1 MRRPSSPLTGSQ
13 GFINTN
19 NDSAERYGMLTEFAT
34 VLVFITLGAV
44 TVALMLFVSR
54 LLQPRNPTPV
64 KLSTYE
70 CGEVPFGSSWVQFNI
85 RFYVIALIFIIFD
98 VEVALLYPWAVV
110 FRKLGL
116 LAFVEAFIFI
126 VILLAG
132 LAYLW
137 KEGDLDWVR
146 TMQETP
152 ERKGAK

>member
-1 MRRPSSPLTGSQ
+1 
-13 GFINTN
+13 
-19 NDSAERYGMLTEFAT
+19 MLADYAT
-34 VLVFITLGAV
+34 VLVFILLGAV
-44 TVALMLFVSR
+44 TVALMLGISR
-54 LLQPRNPTPV
+54 LIQPRNPTSV

-85 RFYVIALIFIIFD
+85 RFYVVALIFIIFD
-98 VEVALLYPWAVV
+98 VEVALLYK
-110 FRKLGL
+110 RLGL

-146 TMQETP
+146 TLQEP
-152 ERKGAK
+152 PAAKEGK

>member
-1 MRRPSSPLTGSQ
+1 MLTG
-13 GFINTN
+13 
-19 NDSAERYGMLTEFAT
+19 FAT
-34 VLVFITLGAV
+34 VLVFILLGAV
-44 TVALMLFVSR
+44 TVALLLGVSR
-54 LLQPRNPTPV
+54 LLQPRDPTAV

-85 RFYVIALIFIIFD
+85 RFYVVALIFIIFD

-110 FRKLGL
+110 FQRLGL

-137 KEGDLDWVR
+137 KEGDLEWVR
-146 TMQETP
+146 SLQETA
-152 ERKGAK
+152 RKEVK

>member
-1 MRRPSSPLTGSQ
+1 
-13 GFINTN
+13 
-19 NDSAERYGMLTEFAT
+19 MLTEYAT
-34 VLVFITLGAV
+34 VLVFMVLGAV
-44 TVALMLFVSR
+44 TVTLLLLVSR
-54 LLQPRNPTPV
+54 LVQPRDPNPV

-98 VEVALLYPWAVV
+98 VEVALLYPRAVI
-110 FRKLGL
+110 FQKLGM

-146 TMQETP
+146 TMQDAPAPKEG
-152 ERKGAK
+152 K

>member
-1 MRRPSSPLTGSQ
+1 
-13 GFINTN
+13 
-19 NDSAERYGMLTEFAT
+19 MLTEYAT
-34 VLVFITLGAV
+34 VLVFMVLGAV
-44 TVALMLFVSR
+44 TVAVLLLLSR
-54 LLQPRNPTPV
+54 LVAPRAPSEV

-70 CGEVPFGSSWVQFNI
+70 CGEVPVGSSWVQFNI

-110 FRKLGL
+110 FQRLGL
-116 LAFVEAFIFI
+116 LAFIEAFIFV

-132 LAYLW
+132 FAYLW

-152 ERKGAK
+152 ARKAEK

>member
-1 MRRPSSPLTGSQ
+1 
-13 GFINTN
+13 
-19 NDSAERYGMLTEFAT
+19 MLAQYAT
-34 VLVFITLGAV
+34 VLVFILLGAV
-44 TVALMLFVSR
+44 TVALMLGVSR

-70 CGEVPFGSSWVQFNI
+70 CGEVPYGSSWVQFNI
-85 RFYVIALIFIIFD
+85 RFYVVALIFIIFD

-110 FRKLGL
+110 YQRLGL
-116 LAFVEAFIFI
+116 LAFIEAFIFI

-146 TMQETP
+146 TLQQPDPPKE
-152 ERKGAK
+152 AK

>member
-1 MRRPSSPLTGSQ
+1 
-13 GFINTN
+13 
-19 NDSAERYGMLTEFAT
+19 MLAQYAT
-34 VLVFITLGAV
+34 VLVFILLGAV
-44 TVALMLFVSR
+44 TVALMLGVSR

-70 CGEVPFGSSWVQFNI
+70 CGEVPYGSSWVQFNI
-85 RFYVIALIFIIFD
+85 RFYVVALIFIIFD

-110 FRKLGL
+110 YQRLGL
-116 LAFVEAFIFI
+116 LAFIEAFIFI

-146 TMQETP
+146 TLQQPAPPKET
-152 ERKGAK
+152 R

>member
-1 MRRPSSPLTGSQ
+1 
-13 GFINTN
+13 
-19 NDSAERYGMLTEFAT
+19 MLADFAT
-34 VLVFITLGAV
+34 VLVFIVLGAV
-44 TVALMLFVSR
+44 TVVLMLGISR
-54 LLQPRNPTPV
+54 LLHPRNPTAV

-85 RFYVIALIFIIFD
+85 RFYVVALIFLIFD

-110 FRKLGL
+110 FRRLGL

-146 TMQETP
+146 TVQDSSSPREG
-152 ERKGAK
+152 K

>member
-1 MRRPSSPLTGSQ
+1 M
-13 GFINTN
+13 N
-19 NDSAERYGMLTEFAT
+19 GMLTEYAT
-34 VLVFITLGAV
+34 VLVFMVLGAV
-44 TVALMLFVSR
+44 TVTLLLLVSR
-54 LLQPRNPTPV
+54 LVQPRDPNPV

-98 VEVALLYPWAVV
+98 VEVALLYPWAVI
-110 FRKLGL
+110 FQKLGM
-116 LAFVEAFIFI
+116 LAFVEAFVFI

-146 TMQETP
+146 TMQDAPAPKEG
-152 ERKGAK
+152 K

>member
-1 MRRPSSPLTGSQ
+1 ML
-13 GFINTN
+13 
-19 NDSAERYGMLTEFAT
+19 AEYAT
-34 VLVFITLGAV
+34 VLVFILLGAV
-44 TVALMLFVSR
+44 TVALMLGISR
-54 LLQPRNPTPV
+54 LLHPRNPTPV

-85 RFYVIALIFIIFD
+85 RFYVVALIFLIFD

-110 FRKLGL
+110 FQRLGL

-126 VILLAG
+126 VILLTG

-146 TMQETP
+146 TLQEP
-152 ERKGAK
+152 PAPRESR